1 MTTRS
6 SKTSGAKT
14 KTAKPAASKAAT
26 PRMTTTPKAKV
37 SAAKAAT
44 PAKPRVTKAKTT
56 AKPKTTA
63 STAKTAAPKAP
74 VATVSKLE
82 PVVSGPDYRKKDLLD
97 AVAAKTGMK
106 RSDVKKVVEA
116 ALFEMGT
123 ALQDSRDLNLQPF
136 GNVKINRERKLAE
149 GRVLV
154 TRIRQARDLAG
165 DLGTE
170 TGAEPVAATVTT
182 KAAAE

>member
-6 SKTSGAKT
+6 SKTSGTKS
-14 KTAKPAASKAAT
+14 KTAKPAAPKAAAS
-26 PRMTTTPKAKV
+26 RKSTTKTKAPTRTVKAK
-37 SAAKAAT
+37 T
-44 PAKPRVTKAKTT
+44 TT
-56 AKPKTTA
+56 AKPKTPTVTPKTA
-63 STAKTAAPKAP
+63 ATKAKAAAPKAP

-82 PVVSGPDYRKKDLLD
+82 PVVSGPDYRKKELLD

-106 RSDVKKVVEA
+106 RAEVKKVVEA
-116 ALFEMGT
+116 TLYEMGA

-136 GNVKINRERKLAE
+136 GVVKLQRERKLLE

-154 TRIRQARDLAG
+154 TRIRQARDLTSET
-165 DLGTE
+165 GTE
-170 TGAEPVAATVTT
+170 DVAAPATT